1 MIKEELKKGGNE
13 FMKHVK
19 LSVSLLLVVTLA
31 LVFVGC
37 AKPPEAEK
45 QAAKAAMDAAVSG
58 GADKYAASDLESAKK
73 IWETGESQVKDKKY
87 KEAKQSYID
96 AKASFEKAA
105 KSVEAGKKAL
115 ADQAV
120 AAATAVEE
128 AWKNLEA
135 AAKKVEKKMKDKKD
149 AWASDA
155 KAITEG
161 LAKAKEMLAGDPGG
175 AKTKLEELKGMV
187 EKWENTLKEMAAFPA
202 KPAPAAPA
210 KK

>member
-1 MIKEELKKGGNE
+1 
-13 FMKHVK
+13 MKHVK

-96 AKASFEKAA
+96 AKAAFEKAA

-175 AKTKLEELKGMV
+175 AKAKLDELKGMV
-187 EKWENTLKEMAAFPA
+187 EKWENTLKEMAAPPA